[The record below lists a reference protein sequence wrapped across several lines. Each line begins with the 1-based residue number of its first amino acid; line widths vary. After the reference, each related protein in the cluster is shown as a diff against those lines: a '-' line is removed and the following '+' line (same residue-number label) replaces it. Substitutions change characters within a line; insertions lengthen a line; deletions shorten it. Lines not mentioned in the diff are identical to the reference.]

1 MSIWGKLVGG
11 GVGLAFGGPIGGLL
25 GALAGH
31 AVDRAAEE
39 WVESGGGVSLLAP
52 RDETQHIAF
61 TVGVIVLSAKMAK
74 VDGRVTHDE
83 IDAFRQVFHVPPH
96 ELNNVARVFDL
107 AKRDA
112 SGFEPYA
119 RQLAQLLRNRPAV
132 LEEVLDCLFHIA
144 RADGTVAD
152 AEINY
157 LRAVADLFGFSAAEF
172 HRIAA
177 SNGVDPTLGGEDAD
191 PYAVLGLERAVH
203 DDEARAAWKR
213 LVREHHPDRLTAQGM
228 PQEFVAIAT
237 EKLAR
242 INAAWDRV
250 AKERGLT

>member
-31 AVDRAAEE
+31 AVDIHAAEWAE
-39 WVESGGGVSLLAP
+39 TGTALVTTP
-52 RDETQHIAF
+52 RDETQHIVF
-61 TVGVIVLSAKMAK
+61 TIGVIVLSAKMAK

-96 ELNNVARVFDL
+96 ELKNVARVFDL

-119 RQLAQLLRNRPAV
+119 QQIAQRLRHRPAV

-144 RADGTVAD
+144 RADGKVGD
-152 AEINY
+152 AEISF
-157 LRAVADLFGFSAAEF
+157 LRAVADIFGFTPLDF

-177 SNGVDPTLGGEDAD
+177 SNGVDPTLGGESD
-191 PYAVLGLERAVH
+191 PYAVLGLTKDA
-203 DDEARAAWKR
+203 DDADARATWKR
-213 LVREHHPDRLTAQGM
+213 LVREHHPDRLTAQGL
-228 PQEFVAIAT
+228 PPEFVTIAT

-250 AKERGLT
+250 AKERGLN

>member
-31 AVDRAAEE
+31 AVDIAAAD
-39 WVESGGGVSLLAP
+39 WVSEGGALVATP
-52 RDETQHIAF
+52 RDETRHIAF
-61 TVGVIVLSAKMAK
+61 TIGVIALSAKMAK
-74 VDGRVTHDE
+74 VDGRVTHNE
-83 IDAFRQVFHVPPH
+83 VDAFRQVFHVPPH
-96 ELNNVARVFDL
+96 ELKNVARVFDL

-112 SGFEPYA
+112 AGFEPYA
-119 RQLAQLLRNRPAV
+119 AQLAQLLRNRPAV

-144 RADGTVAD
+144 RADGHVGE
-152 AEINY
+152 AEIGF
-157 LRAVADLFGFSAAEF
+157 LRAVADIFGFTPTDF

-177 SNGVDPTLGGEDAD
+177 SNGVDPTLGGDTD
-191 PYAVLGLERAVH
+191 PYAVLGLPKEVAN
-203 DDEARAAWKR
+203 DDARAAWKR
-213 LVREHHPDRLTAQGM
+213 LVREHHPDRLTAQGL
-228 PQEFVAIAT
+228 PPEFITIAT

-250 AKERGLT
+250 AKERGLK